1 MLRSQYTKHSSRFAS
16 RLQNVPYTQHQ
27 YSQQLCQTLRELSL
41 KGKIQKVKIKTQL
54 CFSFSLVTARSASYN
69 TRTPEW
75 NWSSMKRSIRLAEQ
89 LNFSLTSSIWMALHS
104 SLFRTGF
111 LSLVLNKN
119 AAGPAWPC
127 NSCCRLSAA
136 HESFCDE
143 DAPTQIFTFGLI
155 QLQPKTAQGITP
167 LSALNCSVVNANKC
181 PVYLLRCNNE
191 SGRG

>member
-1 MLRSQYTKHSSRFAS
+1 
-16 RLQNVPYTQHQ
+16 
-27 YSQQLCQTLRELSL
+27 
-41 KGKIQKVKIKTQL
+41 
-54 CFSFSLVTARSASYN
+54 
-69 TRTPEW
+69 
-75 NWSSMKRSIRLAEQ
+75 MKRSIRLAEQ

-191 SGRG
+191 SKAVEASRAEAAVTLLRSLPRSCTQMTDQQEF